1 MDNIISD
8 FSIIPKDNTV
18 CGIPRLSCDGPVN
31 SSTQSELNL
40 AIATVPYQQYRAI
53 NDPEC
58 GLTSGT
64 IFKELDLPFYG
75 TGGVLL

>member
-1 MDNIISD
+1 MENVISD
-8 FSIIPKDNTV
+8 FRIIPKDNAE
-18 CGIPRLSCDGPVN
+18 CGIPRLSCDGPEKI
-31 SSTQSELNL
+31 SAQSELNL

-58 GLTSGT
+58 GLMAGT
-64 IFKELDLPFYG
+64 IFKELDLPFFG

>member
-1 MDNIISD
+1 MDNVISD
-8 FSIIPKDNTV
+8 FRIIPKDNAE
-18 CGIPRLSCDGPVN
+18 CGIPRLSCDGPVSN
-31 SSTQSELNL
+31 SAQSDLNL
-40 AIATVPYQQYRAI
+40 AIATVPFQQLRAL

-58 GLTSGT
+58 GLMAGT